1 MVAKKDVN
9 MSKHPKLAD
18 KNAPNLHVIKVSQVT
33 RLLRSSLPGDN
44 FYWYLTNKGTWYLH
58 DFQHLPPEIVPA
70 TLCHRPE
77 GQLKGLEASILQDSP
92 NGSQQRHLLANC
104 WINSQIP
111 G

>member
-44 FYWYLTNKGTWYLH
+44 FYLYLTNKGT
-58 DFQHLPPEIVPA
+58 
-70 TLCHRPE
+70 
-77 GQLKGLEASILQDSP
+77 
-92 NGSQQRHLLANC
+92 
-104 WINSQIP
+104 
-111 G
+111 